1 MKMNKSAIKNFF
13 DDEVDDRDKSSI
25 LLDNM
30 MMLKNMD
37 VREYTLYKKYYEV
50 TTLYR
55 NEYIK
60 ATNIKERIWAP
71 TDINDEELTIKEI
84 DNLYPDI
91 ILVDVDSAYKDA
103 WNLLRIFGHTMGFDI
118 NPGRFIRFL
127 IIDRLTKKYLG
138 VVSIASDVTSIK
150 SRDQYIKW
158 TKSDKFEK
166 KKINHSSI
174 GTCIMALQPLG
185 YNFLGGKLVASL
197 LTTDI
202 VRDVWKEKYGEI
214 LIGMTTTSLYGS
226 TSMYNNIPW
235 WRKMGSSEGKIFLKP
250 DDGIYTEWL
259 DWIRE
264 EKRDIYDTLTR
275 TDSGKVATS
284 PKQNLLLY
292 MLKQLDSGMKMSE
305 FTHGFQRGVY
315 YAMYYENGAEYLRD
329 EITEDTLILKSK
341 YSDNYDKILD
351 WWKPK
356 AINRYKNLKEQNRLK
371 PEVHFYEDLIGK
383 TWEEAKGKYL
393 KEVGR

>member
-1 MKMNKSAIKNFF
+1 
-13 DDEVDDRDKSSI
+13 V
-25 LLDNM
+25 
-30 MMLKNMD
+30 
-37 VREYTLYKKYYEV
+37 VRL
-50 TTLYR
+50 
-55 NEYIK
+55 
-60 ATNIKERIWAP
+60 
-71 TDINDEELTIKEI
+71 
-84 DNLYPDI
+84 
-91 ILVDVDSAYKDA
+91 
-103 WNLLRIFGHTMGFDI
+103 
-118 NPGRFIRFL
+118 
-127 IIDRLTKKYLG
+127 
-138 VVSIASDVTSIK
+138 
-150 SRDQYIKW
+150 
-158 TKSDKFEK
+158 
-166 KKINHSSI
+166 
-174 GTCIMALQPLG
+174 
-185 YNFLGGKLVASL
+185 
-197 LTTDI
+197 
-202 VRDVWKEKYGEI
+202 
-214 LIGMTTTSLYGS
+214 
-226 TSMYNNIPW
+226 
-235 WRKMGSSEGKIFLKP
+235 
-250 DDGIYTEWL
+250 
-259 DWIRE
+259 
-264 EKRDIYDTLTR
+264 EKRHIYDTLTR